1 MGEGFQCFILK
12 VNVGFIQAT
21 LTFNITVY
29 SIKIFRIIYKVL

>member
-1 MGEGFQCFILK
+1 MG
-12 VNVGFIQAT
+12 IQAT